1 MATVMNNAML
11 DAILAEVRPLIGRG
25 KVADYIP
32 ALARVSGEKLG
43 VAICTVDGQ
52 HYSAGDAHERFS
64 IQSISKVLSLVVAM
78 NHYQEEEIW
87 QRVGK
92 DPSGQPFNSL
102 LQLEIEQGKPRNPF
116 INAGALVV
124 CDMLQSR
131 LSAPRQRMLEIV
143 RRLSGV
149 GDIAYDPVVARS
161 EFDHSARNA
170 AIAWLMKSFGNFHND
185 VATVLQNYFH
195 YCSLEMSCV
204 ELARTFLF
212 LADRGIAPHLETPVI
227 APIQSRQV
235 NALMM
240 TSGMYQNAGEFAWR
254 VGLPAKSGVSGG
266 LWLSS
271 RRRWRLRCGARNS
284 MRRETRWPG
293 IALLENSLKTG
304 KVGILM
310 VPIENL
316 FARLQRSTFRSR
328 FRLGVKNGS
337 IVMIRARKLSTST
350 RRTLSPVGWPLRK
363 FLTTVSRPDART
375 SGVYRPA
382 CHRDMLSRLFWKWRD
397 PAGPRAQRRR
407 AALRGAGYPSL
418 AGDPDEF
425 AGSRQTVIHRRR
437 YMPDNYS
444 RDMMNRL
451 LIINIIIAET
461 IRTDNHE
468 CLHCRF
474 GHSRCFVRNSPCV
487 MRWCCSL

>member
-1 MATVMNNAML
+1 MATVINNAML
-11 DAILAEVRPLIGRG
+11 EAILAEIRPLIGRG

-32 ALARVSGEKLG
+32 ALASVSGDKLG
-43 VAICTVDGQ
+43 IAISTVDGQ
-52 HYSAGDAHERFS
+52 HFAAGDAHERFS

-149 GDIAYDPVVARS
+149 ADIAYDPVVARS
-161 EFDHSARNA
+161 EFEHSARNA

-212 LADRGIAPHLETPVI
+212 LADRGIAPHLDAPVI

-254 VGLPAKSGVSGG
+254 VGLPATSGVGGGIVAIVPQELAIAVWSPELDDAGNSLAGVAMLEKLTQRMGRSVVCWSIRIACLRAWRARRFAHASVWGGKSGNIVSIRDRR
-266 LWLSS
+266 LSIGMPQTLFASGWRPLRRSMMAS
-271 RRRWRLRCGARNS
+271 RRRCAVTRCLS
-284 MRRETRWPG
+284 PSTRPLPAVAAAW
-293 IALLENSLKTG
+293 
-304 KVGILM
+304 
-310 VPIENL
+310 
-316 FARLQRSTFRSR
+316 
-328 FRLGVKNGS
+328 KNG
-337 IVMIRARKLSTST
+337 MPFPTAAR
-350 RRTLSPVGWPLRK
+350 
-363 FLTTVSRPDART
+363 
-375 SGVYRPA
+375 
-382 CHRDMLSRLFWKWRD
+382 
-397 PAGPRAQRRR
+397 
-407 AALRGAGYPSL
+407 
-418 AGDPDEF
+418 
-425 AGSRQTVIHRRR
+425 
-437 YMPDNYS
+437 
-444 RDMMNRL
+444 
-451 LIINIIIAET
+451 
-461 IRTDNHE
+461 
-468 CLHCRF
+468 
-474 GHSRCFVRNSPCV
+474 
-487 MRWCCSL
+487 